1 MSQRRYAADHFT
13 SSRWVASCELRRAT
27 CNPRRMPALDPLP
40 GGQPA
45 FCEPQS
51 ASCRPSARCTSQIA
65 ARRIDA
71 RHVRMVSTELLGL
84 AANPR
89 AAIREPQSASCGPVA
104 SRSSQIAA
112 RSIEARHVLRHDCS
126 SQSTARSSQTVA
138 QAVLFLRSQRAPRSS
153 QGADFCAGSTDAP
166 IFLLFPSS
174 HVRSRHGAARNNSC
188 RESMADPIL
197 LSQNCRPHSRRSQH
211 FGQEVKAEVNSG
223 SHSCSWLVA
232 RCRSLSRRGYLH
244 EDRLHTCVG
253 AGCMKCPRSGVVS
266 GGLHI

>member
-1 MSQRRYAADHFT
+1 MSQRRYAANHFP
-13 SSRWVASCELRRAT
+13 SCRWVASCELRRAT
-27 CNPRRMPALDPLP
+27 CNPGRMPALDPLP

-138 QAVLFLRSQRAPRSS
+138 QAVRSS
-153 QGADFCAGSTDAP
+153 D
-166 IFLLFPSS
+166 
-174 HVRSRHGAARNNSC
+174 RSVHLAAR
-188 RESMADPIL
+188 
-197 LSQNCRPHSRRSQH
+197 
-211 FGQEVKAEVNSG
+211 KAQTS
-223 SHSCSWLVA
+223 A
-232 RCRSLSRRGYLH
+232 Q
-244 EDRLHTCVG
+244 
-253 AGCMKCPRSGVVS
+253 GVQ
-266 GGLHI
+266 G

>member
-1 MSQRRYAADHFT
+1 M
-13 SSRWVASCELRRAT
+13 VG
-27 CNPRRMPALDPLP
+27 LDPLP
-40 GGQPA
+40 IRRPA

-138 QAVLFLRSQRAPRSS
+138 QAVPFLRSQRAPRSS

-188 RESMADPIL
+188 RESMADPNSPLAELQTAQSQIAAL
-197 LSQNCRPHSRRSQH
+197 WPGGQGRGQLWFALSQFAGRKVQEFEQEGLSSR
-211 FGQEVKAEVNSG
+211 GQIA
-223 SHSCSWLVA
+223 CLQ
-232 RCRSLSRRGYLH
+232 
-244 EDRLHTCVG
+244 G